1 MLSEVDV
8 VVLPSYREGLP
19 KTLIEA
25 AACALPLITTDAPG
39 CREVVSNTG
48 EDGLQI
54 PVRDSAALADAIRL
68 LDDDRKLCR
77 KLGLAAR
84 EKALREFDELIV
96 ISKTLRVYSELLDPV
111 PHEVVTTSQRERQ
124 I

>member
-1 MLSEVDV
+1 
-8 VVLPSYREGLP
+8 
-19 KTLIEA
+19 
-25 AACALPLITTDAPG
+25 
-39 CREVVSNTG
+39 VSATG

-54 PVRDSAALADAIRL
+54 PVRNSAALADAIRL

-84 EKALREFDELIV
+84 DKALSEFDESIV
-96 ISKTLRVYSELLDPV
+96 ISKTLRVYSELLDPMA
-111 PHEVVTTSQRERQ
+111 HEVVVPSQRERQ